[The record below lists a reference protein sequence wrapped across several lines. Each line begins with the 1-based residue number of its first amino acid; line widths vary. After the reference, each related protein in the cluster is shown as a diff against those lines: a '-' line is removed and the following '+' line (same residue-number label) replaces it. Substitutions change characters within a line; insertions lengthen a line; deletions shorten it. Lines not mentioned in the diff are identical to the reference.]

1 MYKKIIKPCI
11 KRFQDS
17 KAMSIFMILGLVMSM
32 LIFSIG
38 NSFVASLINAKEIK
52 QNASPPDGTQIY
64 INTKNADALSFDT
77 MISILKYL
85 SDDDGAIINN
95 LMVESERVNTFTPV
109 SAEWFTQDNG
119 WHYPLSEG
127 RYYTAREIEKGKN
140 VILIG
145 RELLTRTQIKNQ
157 KRMLTLEGKDYE
169 VIGIVGIQNQQTLW
183 DNRIFM
189 PVTALPESLKK
200 QVNETSDLSMIIY
213 SNSEDSELIIEKLK
227 KLGDNFLLPFS
238 VQIIGK
244 LKTEDILSN
253 IGSAQPS
260 IIYIAI
266 LGYFIAFIYATNIV
280 LFWVNKRKYEIGLR
294 KAFGYRNTQIIG
306 LIIREMIGF
315 SFLALCISFL
325 LQLLLYYTIG
335 EIMGYTLKIYSLNLI
350 LGVIM
355 VIVTAILVS
364 IIPLKRILKITPSE
378 VLRECIM

>member
-1 MYKKIIKPCI
+1 
-11 KRFQDS
+11 
-17 KAMSIFMILGLVMSM
+17 MSIFMILGLVMSM

-64 INTKNADALSFDT
+64 INTKNADVLSFDT

-85 SDDDGAIINN
+85 SDDGGAIINN

-145 RELLTRTQIKNQ
+145 RELLTRTQIKNK

-227 KLGDNFLLPFS
+227 KIGDNFLLPFS